1 MHLSRKEGT
10 AIKVAPS
17 SSLCAAGMKRRFLAS
32 ILCLASPN
40 SIGTHSFPKT
50 SPSARLASNFSMEN
64 RGDQRRQIGQA
75 GVFSPHFALLCTT
88 FHHFENIIH
97 DIFQI
102 CNSFSKK
109 FCDFFHFFCQ
119 KFPFPTISDS
129 EIHAYLQIF
138 RFIAQDSLFL

>member
-75 GVFSPHFALLCTT
+75 GVFYPTSPYFSPLFTT
-88 FHHFENIIH
+88 SRILYTIYFKYAIV
-97 DIFQI
+97 FQ
-102 CNSFSKK
+102 KK
-109 FCDFFHFFCQ
+109 FAIFFIFFA
-119 KFPFPTISDS
+119 KNSPFP
-129 EIHAYLQIF
+129 
-138 RFIAQDSLFL
+138 RFPTAKFMHIYKFSAL